1 MMAYTSIYD
10 KILREPHKITWSD
23 IFSDSLKKHSRQ
35 DMEYA
40 MIAGTSMDSAT
51 ESNMLQKWR
60 KPWLFGRILL
70 GGLVISALIF
80 AVVYVCVQLF
90 GISHIAALNLL
101 FVVIP
106 PLVVPFALM
115 IFFWELNIPR
125 NISIYQL
132 LGYFMVGGMLSILAT
147 LIVDIV
153 APQGGAVLAPFSE
166 EPGKLIAVLILIKL
180 FGSNKNRKVYG
191 ITGLVIGAAVGAG
204 FGGFESAQYAYNTVD
219 WVQVGGFY
227 IWDEAFEA
235 IVTNE
240 ALRGAFAVCGHTLF
254 CAPYAAAV
262 ALHMNG
268 NKLVKGSL
276 RNRDFYITF
285 AASFI
290 AHFIWNTRTEA
301 YNAFFALKLVLTIAI
316 LWFSA
321 RYVLRKCFAQLASA
335 AASNPRD
342 NLLPNMKLAGVT
354 GIFANRVFG
363 VKNTQVFFGTDSG
376 CNLCFPMGTA
386 GINEKHC
393 EILVQNGHMYLADLG
408 SAYGT
413 YLNGAQLPPKKGYLL
428 KPGDVFCLGSQQES
442 FKIMGN

>member
-1 MMAYTSIYD
+1 MAYTSIYD
-10 KILREPHKITWSD
+10 KILRNPYKITWLD
-23 IFSDSLKKHSRQ
+23 MFSDSLKKHSRQ

-60 KPWLFGRILL
+60 KPWLFRAILI
-70 GGLVISALIF
+70 GGIAISFIIF
-80 AVVYVCVQLF
+80 AIVYACIQLF
-90 GISHIAALNLL
+90 EISHIAALNLL
-101 FVVIP
+101 FVIVP
-106 PLVVPFALM
+106 PIVVPFALM
-115 IFFWELNIPR
+115 VFFWELNVPR

-153 APQGGAVLAPFSE
+153 APQGAASLAPFSE
-166 EPGKLIAVLILIKL
+166 EPGKLIVAVLLIKM
-180 FGSNKNRKVYG
+180 FGSGKNRKVYG

-204 FGGFESAQYAYNTVD
+204 FGGFESAQYAYNMVD

-227 IWDEAFEA
+227 IWEEAFEA
-235 IVTNE
+235 IVMNE

-268 NKLVKGSL
+268 NRITK
-276 RNRDFYITF
+276 RCFQNRDFYLTF

-290 AHFIWNTRTEA
+290 AHFIWNTRTES
-301 YNAFFALKLVLTIAI
+301 YNAFFVMKLALTIAI

-321 RYVLRKCFAQLASA
+321 RYVLRKCFAQLAGA

-342 NLLPNMKLAGVT
+342 NLLPNMKVAGISGT
-354 GIFANRVFG
+354 FANRAFG
-363 VKNTQVFFGTDSG
+363 IKNTQVFFGTDSG
-376 CNLCFPMGTA
+376 CNLCYPMGTA

-408 SAYGT
+408 STYGT
-413 YLNGAQLPPKKGYLL
+413 YLNGVQLPPKKGYLL
-428 KPGDVFCLGSQQES
+428 KTGDVFYLGSKGES
-442 FKIMGN
+442 FRIEGN